1 MSGGHKKGQTVRKT
15 ALILGR
21 RVSSSFSKKSAP
33 EKRLSRTTV
42 RLIDESGIDLTPLP
56 LLSDEKRIREEK
68 ETMSADISQS
78 SIHGGSSL
86 HITNPFTFTR
96 SYISGS
102 SPTGESHS
110 ETSDEPDHYR
120 TFTEIKTLIQPKE
133 EILTEIDLN
142 KLIDIIIMETETF
155 WIFDQPPKF
164 ISEDSN
170 DVEEQL
176 KRNETYKTLL
186 TSKVGNDRY
195 IEHGMNTF
203 NLPSIT
209 KSIQTDEIGLHE
221 IATMVTNWDMVDTYE
236 KEREEET
243 RRKLLEDNDEV
254 NSHQKKIKT
263 DLNKMNHDNQIK
275 TTQNVGEIQLQPDD
289 GGPLESTQPLR
300 DSLTGGGTGTSQ
312 TYSSTQ
318 CTTSDITNTESDLMS
333 THGNS
338 MGQLTN
344 TLELLETLKM
354 KKDLSSMERALNLN
368 TYHDKLIKYYSL
380 HLHKCYSNMD
390 SSSAMKLNSRMSKT
404 SVNDASNVNSIEY
417 ESSTPK
423 TSLSTLHPP
432 SSTTTIRNLGSV
444 NSNSSTSYRDNSL
457 LGISE
462 LTKRQTTT
470 PQNPH
475 VIPLWRF
482 QCSSTKGRNISD
494 MAWNKQNPNILAI
507 GYGTFEY
514 DNQQTG
520 LVCCWSIKLIEHPER
535 YYVTPSSVTAVGW
548 SKTHANLL
556 AVGMFNG
563 VVFVYDVRKND
574 PLPVIDTTY
583 ASGRHLG
590 PVRKLQWIVQEL
602 GSTENLSEVLIS
614 VSNDGRITQWFIRKG
629 FESTD
634 LMVLKRTYST
644 ILSPMMNTSKR
655 NESLISRT
663 AFATSMAFN
672 RRELSIY
679 VVGTEDGPIYKCSCS
694 YNEQYL
700 DTYFGHTASVYQI
713 EWSPFVPEVFLS
725 CSADMTIKLWHSD
738 HQQPLITIRRNLT
751 PIPSIS
757 WSPHNSCIFAAIN
770 EGVLEIWN
778 LDYSTVDPY
787 ISETISNEAN
797 MTSVL
802 FSETS
807 QSVLVG
813 DDQGTVHVY
822 TLADFPYSSESLES
836 DQINQLDQLLKT
848 SLATVV

>member
-1 MSGGHKKGQTVRKT
+1 MSGGHKKGQTIRKSG
-15 ALILGR
+15 LILGR
-21 RVSSSFSKKSAP
+21 RVSSSFSKKSDS
-33 EKRLSRTTV
+33 EKRLSRTTI
-42 RLIDESGIDLTPLP
+42 RLIDESGVDLTPLP
-56 LLSDEKRIREEK
+56 LLSEEKRIREEK
-68 ETMSADISQS
+68 EMMSADISQS

-110 ETSDEPDHYR
+110 ETSEEPDRYR

-133 EILTEIDLN
+133 EILTDTDLN
-142 KLIDIIIMETETF
+142 KLIDVVIMETETF

-170 DVEEQL
+170 DAKEQL
-176 KRNETYKTLL
+176 KRNEAYKTLL

-209 KSIQTDEIGLHE
+209 KSIQTDEIGFHE
-221 IATMVTNWDMVDTYE
+221 KATMVTNWDMVDTYE

-243 RRKLLEDNDEV
+243 RKKLLEDNHEV
-254 NSHQKKIKT
+254 DSHQTKIKT
-263 DLNKMNHDNQIK
+263 DTNKMNYINQKKIA
-275 TTQNVGEIQLQPDD
+275 QNVGDIQLQPDD
-289 GGPLESTQPLR
+289 GGPLESTHPLI
-300 DSLTGGGTGTSQ
+300 DNLTGGGTGTSQ
-312 TYSSTQ
+312 AYSSTQ
-318 CTTSDITNTESDLMS
+318 YTSDTTNTESDLIS
-333 THGNS
+333 AHDNS
-338 MGQLTN
+338 MYQLTN
-344 TLELLETLKM
+344 TLELLESLKM

-380 HLHKCYSNMD
+380 HLHQCYSNMD
-390 SSSAMKLNSRMSKT
+390 SSSTIKPSPQMSKT
-404 SVNDASNVNSIEY
+404 SVNDGSNVSSIEY

-423 TSLSTLHPP
+423 TSLSTLPPP
-432 SSTTTIRNLGSV
+432 SSTATIRNLGSV
-444 NSNSSTSYRDNSL
+444 NSSSSTSDRDSNAL
-457 LGISE
+457 RISE
-462 LTKRQTTT
+462 STKRQTAT

-482 QCSSTKGRNISD
+482 QCSATKGRNISD

-507 GYGTFEY
+507 GYGTFEC
-514 DNQQTG
+514 DNQQKG
-520 LVCCWSIKLIEHPER
+520 LVCCWSLKLIEHPER
-535 YYVTPSSVTAVGW
+535 YYITPSSVTAVGW
-548 SKTHANLL
+548 SKTHGNLL

-574 PLPVIDTTY
+574 PLPVFDTTY

-602 GSTENLSEVLIS
+602 GSTENLSEVLVS
-614 VSNDGRITQWFIRKG
+614 VSNDGRVTQWFIRKG

-634 LMVLKRTYST
+634 LMVLKRTYSN
-644 ILSPMMNTSKR
+644 ILSPIVNTSRR
-655 NESLISRT
+655 NEALISRT

-679 VVGTEDGPIYKCSCS
+679 VVGTEDGSIYKCSYS

-713 EWSPFVPEVFLS
+713 EWSPFVPEIFLS
-725 CSADMTIKLWHSD
+725 CSADMTIKLWHSE

-757 WSPHNSCIFAAIN
+757 WSPHHSCIFAAIN

-787 ISETISNEAN
+787 ISETISNEVN

-822 TLADFPYSSESLES
+822 TLEDFPYSSESLES
-836 DQINQLDQLLKT
+836 DQVRSILKNVH
-848 SLATVV
+848 VVFHSE